1 MDIGNKIKVLR
12 EKKGISREQLS
23 NLLKITSQSLFNYET
38 GKRQIPID
46 TLKGVASFLNVPIEY
61 FFYDEFQSSRK
72 EVSNKDEIKR
82 IPILEN
88 VSAGT
93 GNLIDIYKDDNIK
106 DWIDISIS
114 IAKKA
119 DFGTF
124 IEGDSME
131 PRFHDGDLILVQ
143 RTDDLNFGEIGV
155 FTLNE
160 QVYCKKYEF
169 NQFLETITLKSLNS
183 NYKPIKITKNDE
195 FKIEGRVISC
205 IAYNI

>member
-1 MDIGNKIKVLR
+1 MNIGSKIKILR
-12 EKKGISREQLS
+12 EKKGISREELS
-23 NLLKITSQSLFNYET
+23 NLVKITSQSLFNYET
-38 GKRQIPID
+38 GKRQVPID
-46 TLKGVASFLNVPIEY
+46 TLRGIAAFFNVPIEY
-61 FFYDEFQSSRK
+61 FFYDNFQLSKK
-72 EVSNKDEIKR
+72 ELSTKGETR
-82 IPILEN
+82 QIPILES
-88 VSAGT
+88 VSAGN
-93 GNLIDIYKDDNIK
+93 GNSIDIYKEDNIK

-131 PRFHDGDLILVQ
+131 PRFHDGDLILVE
-143 RTDDLNFGEIGV
+143 RTDTLNFGEIGV

-169 NQFLETITLKSLNS
+169 NQFLETVTLKSLNS
-183 NYKPIKITKNDE
+183 DYAPIKVTKNDD
-195 FKIEGRVISC
+195 FKIEGRVITC